1 MYISMYISRI
11 YNYIYIMYSHGWIS
25 GYQCNPHIVDA
36 SCGKPSNKPSRTSP
50 EMDGINNSQL
60 VYRYIQLLGSH
71 IVNSTNIINLINL
84 ITMLLMVTDP
94 INTGLPS
101 GKHTNNYGN

>member
-1 MYISMYISRI
+1 MYISMHISRI

-50 EMDGINNSQL
+50 EMDGI
-60 VYRYIQLLGSH
+60 QLLGSH

>member
-1 MYISMYISRI
+1 MHISRI

-50 EMDGINNSQL
+50 EMDGI
-60 VYRYIQLLGSH
+60 QLLGSH
-71 IVNSTNIINLINL
+71 IVNSNQYHQSYQSYHHFVDGYRPYKYWFTLW
-84 ITMLLMVTDP
+84 
-94 INTGLPS
+94 
-101 GKHTNNYGN
+101 